1 MTRLPWARSGTYKK
15 KIKKFKYKQFN
26 VIYTFDGKFNA
37 E

>member
-15 KIKKFKYKQFN
+15 KNKKIKYKQFN